1 MGFYNFGEFSNSIY
15 EAHMADDVPKP
26 SIVLID
32 EPNSD
37 FLNLIRKQKLEI
49 NEGSADFFHFFLPSS
64 DTDVSAAI
72 NEAKSVSG
80 ESWISL
86 PYLIG
91 IEHDGSKAHFGT
103 IETDLEKLLALLQT
117 MRRIMETGSER
128 SIERLRSTYKFRS
141 TSAKA
146 KAWASSLF
154 KAYKNVR
161 P

>member
-1 MGFYNFGEFSNSIY
+1 
-15 EAHMADDVPKP
+15 MADDVPKP

-37 FLNLIRKQKLEI
+37 FLNLIRKRSLEI
-49 NEGSADFFHFFLPSS
+49 DEGSANFFHFYLPAPNS
-64 DTDVSAAI
+64 DVSAAI
-72 NEAKSVSG
+72 NEAKSISG
-80 ESWISL
+80 NEWISL

-103 IETDLEKLLALLQT
+103 IETNLEKLLALLQT
-117 MRRIMETGSER
+117 MRRFMEKGSER
-128 SIERLRSTYKFRS
+128 SIERLHSTYKFRS